1 MVIVFVA
8 LFKKEIFQLKM
19 DKKPCRKNSVLFL
32 IPHIGLVVNVQ
43 LVVPGGGGDNYNL
56 YIIGRFCVCVCL

>member
-1 MVIVFVA
+1 MSSKTYGHRFVT
-8 LFKKEIFQLKM
+8 LFNKEIFQLKM

-43 LVVPGGGGDNYNL
+43 LVVPGGGGGNYNDDNNNT
-56 YIIGRFCVCVCL
+56 R

>member
-43 LVVPGGGGDNYNL
+43 LVVPGGGDNYNDDNNNT
-56 YIIGRFCVCVCL
+56 R